1 MPKSP
6 SEGGLNIVE
15 LSVTC
20 GGLPSIKRTC
30 RQDNLQ
36 SYVSLVDMFGFIQ
49 AAFSPLGELP
59 FPPPGGMGEV
69 ANLRLCS
76 VSHTPLPYAHHWRA
90 GLDLTKITG
99 ISF

>member
-36 SYVSLVDMFGFIQ
+36 SYVSLVDIFGFIQ

-59 FPPPGGMGEV
+59 FLPPGGMGEV
-69 ANLRLCS
+69 ANLRALFC
-76 VSHTPLPYAHHWRA
+76 VTHPTPLCPPLEGWA
-90 GLDLTKITG
+90 
-99 ISF
+99 